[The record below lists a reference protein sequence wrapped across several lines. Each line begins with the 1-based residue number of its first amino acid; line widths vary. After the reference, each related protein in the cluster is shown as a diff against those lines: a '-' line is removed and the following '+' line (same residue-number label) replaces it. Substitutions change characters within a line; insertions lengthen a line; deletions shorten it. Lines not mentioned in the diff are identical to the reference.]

1 MMGVGDALSSPTPI
15 QKRGRMFFMKKTL
28 SVIFLISL
36 AVLVSS
42 PVFAQ
47 SINGQSIFM
56 IDTDLAT
63 AGYQGAVA
71 PTGIGAG
78 QMVGFGIYVNKVDA
92 LKSFNID
99 MTWDGTLASMDNDS
113 EVEIEEDDVNINGA
127 DITLADDANIL
138 VSVSMGPGEID
149 EDGHYY
155 AAYGKFSGDAVAQEA
170 FGLLYYFV
178 LETSDSFSADDALVV
193 TAKVTIGSGGQEA
206 PRYLGQ
212 RYFYVNSGPVDVQ
225 ESTGGEIKSQF
236 KDF

>member
-1 MMGVGDALSSPTPI
+1 
-15 QKRGRMFFMKKTL
+15 MKKTL

-42 PVFAQ
+42 PAFAQ

-56 IDTDLAT
+56 IDTDLST
-63 AGYQGAVA
+63 AGYQGIIA

-78 QMVGFGIYVNKVDA
+78 QLVGFAIYVNKVDA

-127 DITLADDANIL
+127 DITLAEDASIL
-138 VSVSMGPGEID
+138 GSVSMGPGEID

-178 LETSDSFSADDALVV
+178 LETSDSFSADAGLVV

-212 RYFYVNSGPVDVQ
+212 RYFYVNSDPTDVQ
-225 ESTGGEIKSQF
+225 ESTWGEIKSQF